1 LTPARRPVH
10 ISSTTV
16 SALALAAALLTLGL
30 AGCNPTPS
38 PDVMATVNG
47 KQIVSSEV
55 ERLYKQ
61 SLADTPQAPSNEQA
75 TIMRL
80 NILRNMIDDEIL
92 QQRAATLNLVATD
105 DEVNANLT
113 DMKAPYTQEEFDR
126 QLKAKNLTLDELK
139 RDIRRSLTKN
149 KLINKEIESKIN
161 VTDGEISTYYNAH
174 KSEFNLIEPKYHMA
188 QILVTGAPSK
198 QVNNLQNSK
207 AANDADAKKKIQM
220 LRNRL
225 DSGEEFGSVAM
236 SFSEDPATSANGGDL
251 GFIPESQL
259 QASPEVFNALSKL
272 KAGQFTD
279 TLPITQGEGASR
291 KTVGY
296 AIYQLIEKRPAGQ
309 RELTDPRVQLEIRQ
323 LLRNNHAQLLE
334 NAYYE
339 MLHNEAKIHDYYAE
353 QILKQGA
360 H

>member
-1 LTPARRPVH
+1 
-10 ISSTTV
+10 
-16 SALALAAALLTLGL
+16 
-30 AGCNPTPS
+30 
-38 PDVMATVNG
+38 MATVNG